1 MGILTTGHRDQT
13 RLHEEGERN
22 KLSSF
27 PSLKTGTGRSITV
40 PETNEKV
47 IIRCENISKKF
58 KTKAV
63 LEDISFDVYRGEF
76 LSLLGPSGCG
86 KTTILRMLI
95 GIEKP
100 TSGRILKN
108 GEDITNTPPKDR
120 NIGIVFQN
128 YSLFPNMDVY
138 HNISYALQS
147 RKMEKDDIGKK
158 VKDIIATVGL
168 EEHIY
173 KKPRQLSGGQ
183 QQRVAIART
192 LVLNPDIILFDEP
205 MSALDAEI
213 KVVLR
218 QQLKDIQKQLRITM
232 IYVTHDQE
240 EAFALS
246 DRIMVLN
253 DLRIAQLDTPY
264 NLYHQPADLF
274 VKRFVVDHLDLKVRS
289 IEDSIKEVRA

>member
-1 MGILTTGHRDQT
+1 MDA
-13 RLHEEGERN
+13 
-22 KLSSF
+22 
-27 PSLKTGTGRSITV
+27 
-40 PETNEKV
+40 NENV
-47 IIRCENISKKF
+47 IIRCENINKKF
-58 KTKAV
+58 KSKTV
-63 LEDISFDVYRGEF
+63 LEDISFSVNRGEF

-100 TSGRILKN
+100 SSGKIIKN
-108 GEDITNTPPKDR
+108 NVDITNTDPKDR

-147 RKMEKDDIGKK
+147 RKMEKDEINKK
-158 VKDIIATVGL
+158 VRDIIETVGL

-173 KKPRQLSGGQ
+173 KKPKQLSGGQ

-192 LVLNPDIILFDEP
+192 LVLNPDVILFDEP

-218 QQLKDIQKQLRITM
+218 QQLKEIQKKLEITM

-264 NLYHQPADLF
+264 NLYHNPADPF
-274 VKRFVVDHLDLKVRS
+274 VKRFIVDHLDLKVRI
-289 IEDSIKEVRA
+289 IENSIKAEAR

>member
-1 MGILTTGHRDQT
+1 MEQ
-13 RLHEEGERN
+13 
-22 KLSSF
+22 
-27 PSLKTGTGRSITV
+27 PA
-40 PETNEKV
+40 V
-47 IIRCENISKKF
+47 IIRCENINKKF
-58 KTKAV
+58 KSKTV
-63 LEDISFDVYRGEF
+63 LEDISFEIMRGEF

-100 TSGRILKN
+100 SSGRIIKD
-108 GEDITNTPPKDR
+108 GTDITNMPPKDR

-138 HNISYALQS
+138 HNISYALS
-147 RKMEKDDIGKK
+147 AKKREKDEIDSK
-158 VKDIIATVGL
+158 VREIVEMVGL

-192 LVLNPDIILFDEP
+192 LVLNPDVILFDEP

-218 QQLKDIQKQLRITM
+218 EQLKAIQKKLKITM
-232 IYVTHDQE
+232 VYVTHDQE

-253 DLRIAQLDTPY
+253 DLRIAQLDTPQ
-264 NLYHQPADLF
+264 NIYHRPADSF
-274 VKRFVVDHLDLKVRS
+274 VKRFVVDHLDLKLRS
-289 IEDSIKEVRA
+289 IEDSIR

>member
-1 MGILTTGHRDQT
+1 MG
-13 RLHEEGERN
+13 EEN
-22 KLSSF
+22 A
-27 PSLKTGTGRSITV
+27 TA
-40 PETNEKV
+40 
-47 IIRCENISKKF
+47 IIRCEHIHKKYKSK
-58 KTKAV
+58 TV
-63 LEDISFDVYRGEF
+63 LEDISFDIRRGEF

-95 GIEKP
+95 GIERP
-100 TSGRILKN
+100 TSGKIIKD
-108 GEDITNTPPKDR
+108 GADITDTAPKDR

-147 RKMEKDDIGKK
+147 RKLNKEEIDRK
-158 VKDIIATVGL
+158 VKEIVETVDLG
-168 EEHIY
+168 EHIY
-173 KKPRQLSGGQ
+173 KKPKQLSGGQ

-213 KVVLR
+213 KVILR
-218 QQLKDIQKQLRITM
+218 QQLKEIQKKLRITM
-232 IYVTHDQE
+232 VYVTHDQE

-253 DLRIAQLDTPY
+253 DLQIAQLDTPY
-264 NLYHQPADLF
+264 QIYHNPADAF
-274 VKRFVVDHLDLKVRS
+274 VRRFVVDHLNRKVKS
-289 IEDSIKEVRA
+289 IEDSIKEDRT

>member
-1 MGILTTGHRDQT
+1 MD
-13 RLHEEGERN
+13 N
-22 KLSSF
+22 
-27 PSLKTGTGRSITV
+27 
-40 PETNEKV
+40 V
-47 IIRCENISKKF
+47 IIYCVDMQTKFTSK
-58 KTKAV
+58 TV
-63 LEDISFDVYRGEF
+63 LEDVSFELRRGEF
-76 LSLLGPSGCG
+76 LSLLGPSGRG

-100 TSGRILKN
+100 SSGRIIKD
-108 GEDITNTPPKDR
+108 GVDITDTAPKDR

-147 RKMEKDDIGKK
+147 RKDVNGRKLSQDEIDRK
-158 VKDIIATVGL
+158 VKGIIETVGL
-168 EEHIY
+168 EEHVY
-173 KKPRQLSGGQ
+173 KRPKQLSGGQ

-218 QQLKDIQKQLRITM
+218 QQLKEIQKQLKITM
-232 IYVTHDQE
+232 VYVTHDQE

-264 NLYHQPADLF
+264 NLYHHPADAF
-274 VKRFVVDHLDLKVRS
+274 VKRFVVDHLDLKVKS
-289 IEDSIKEVRA
+289 IEESIKEEKA

>member
-1 MGILTTGHRDQT
+1 MAGDTRDRLTEIL
-13 RLHEEGERN
+13 
-22 KLSSF
+22 
-27 PSLKTGTGRSITV
+27 
-40 PETNEKV
+40 
-47 IIRCENISKKF
+47 RCESISKKF
-58 KTKAV
+58 KSKTV
-63 LEDISFDVYRGEF
+63 LEDICFAVNRGEF

-100 TSGRILKN
+100 SSGKILKD
-108 GEDITNTPPKDR
+108 GADITNTAPKDR

-128 YSLFPNMDVY
+128 YSLFPNMDVF
-138 HNISYALQS
+138 HNISYALQG
-147 RKMEKDDIGKK
+147 RKGENGRKIGKEEIEKK
-158 VKDIIATVGL
+158 VREIIETVGL

-173 KKPRQLSGGQ
+173 KKPKQLSGGQ

-213 KVVLR
+213 KIILR
-218 QQLKDIQKQLRITM
+218 SQLKDIQKKLRITM

-246 DRIMVLN
+246 DRIMVIN
-253 DLRIAQLDTPY
+253 DMKIAQLDTPY
-264 NLYHQPADLF
+264 EIYHHPADAF
-274 VKRFVVDHLDLKVRS
+274 VKRFVVDHLDMKVKS
-289 IEDSIKEVRA
+289 IEDSIQ

>member
-1 MGILTTGHRDQT
+1 MQ
-13 RLHEEGERN
+13 EN
-22 KLSSF
+22 S
-27 PSLKTGTGRSITV
+27 
-40 PETNEKV
+40 NE
-47 IIRCENISKKF
+47 IIRCEHISKKF
-58 KTKAV
+58 KTKTV
-63 LEDISFDVYRGEF
+63 LEDISFSVQRGEF

-108 GEDITNTPPKDR
+108 GEDITEAAPKDR

-147 RKMEKDDIGKK
+147 RKMPKDEIDRKVREIIG
-158 VKDIIATVGL
+158 TVGL
-168 EEHIY
+168 EEHVY
-173 KKPRQLSGGQ
+173 KKPKQLSGGQ

-213 KVVLR
+213 KVALR
-218 QQLKDIQKQLRITM
+218 QQLKEIQQKLKITM

-246 DRIMVLN
+246 DRIMVIN
-253 DLRIAQLDTPY
+253 DMRIAQLDKPAEI
-264 NLYHQPADLF
+264 YHHPADAF
-274 VKRFVVDHLDLKVRS
+274 VKRFVVDHLDMKVKS
-289 IEDSIKEVRA
+289 IEDSIR

>member
-1 MGILTTGHRDQT
+1 MA
-13 RLHEEGERN
+13 E
-22 KLSSF
+22 
-27 PSLKTGTGRSITV
+27 P
-40 PETNEKV
+40 
-47 IIRCENISKKF
+47 IIRAENINKKF
-58 KTKAV
+58 KAKCV
-63 LEDISFDVYRGEF
+63 LEDISFEIERGEF
-76 LSLLGPSGCG
+76 LSLLGSSGCG

-100 TSGRILKN
+100 SSGRIYKD
-108 GEDITNTPPKDR
+108 GADITNTAPKDR

-147 RKMEKDDIGKK
+147 KKLGKEEIDKK
-158 VKDIIATVGL
+158 VREMIEIVGL

-213 KVVLR
+213 KVTLR
-218 QQLKDIQKQLRITM
+218 AQLKDIQKKLKITM
-232 IYVTHDQE
+232 VYVTHDQE

-253 DLRIAQLDTPY
+253 DMRIAQMDTPY
-264 NLYHQPADLF
+264 NLYHNPANSF
-274 VKRFVVDHLDLKVRS
+274 VKRFVVDHLDLKVKS
-289 IEDSIKEVRA
+289 IEDSIK

>member
-1 MGILTTGHRDQT
+1 M
-13 RLHEEGERN
+13 
-22 KLSSF
+22 
-27 PSLKTGTGRSITV
+27 
-40 PETNEKV
+40 PEAKEKV

-63 LEDISFDVYRGEF
+63 LEDISFEVYRGEF

-100 TSGRILKN
+100 TSGRILKD
-108 GEDITNTPPKDR
+108 GTDITDTPPKDR

-147 RKMEKDDIGKK
+147 RKMDKDDIDKK
-158 VKDIIATVGL
+158 VKDIIGTVGL

-218 QQLKDIQKQLRITM
+218 QQLKDIQKQLKITM

-264 NLYHQPADLF
+264 DLYHNPADPF

>member
-1 MGILTTGHRDQT
+1 M
-13 RLHEEGERN
+13 
-22 KLSSF
+22 
-27 PSLKTGTGRSITV
+27 
-40 PETNEKV
+40 PEDKSAV
-47 IIRCENISKKF
+47 IIRFQHIHKKF
-58 KTKAV
+58 KSKTV
-63 LEDISFDVYRGEF
+63 LEDISFDVNRGEF

-100 TSGRILKN
+100 TSGKIIKD
-108 GEDITNTPPKDR
+108 GTDITDTPPKDR

-147 RKMEKDDIGKK
+147 RKLAREEIDRR
-158 VKDIIATVGL
+158 VKEIVETVDL

-173 KKPRQLSGGQ
+173 KKPKQLSGGQ

-218 QQLKDIQKQLRITM
+218 QQLKEIQKKLQITM

-264 NLYHQPADLF
+264 TIYHHPADAF
-274 VKRFVVDHLDLKVRS
+274 VKRFVVDHLNLKVRS
-289 IEDSIKEVRA
+289 IEDSIKEDRI

>member
-1 MGILTTGHRDQT
+1 M
-13 RLHEEGERN
+13 
-22 KLSSF
+22 
-27 PSLKTGTGRSITV
+27 
-40 PETNEKV
+40 NEL
-47 IIRCENISKKF
+47 IIRVVNINKKF
-58 KTKAV
+58 KSKSV
-63 LEDISFDVYRGEF
+63 LEDVSFEVMRGEF

-95 GIEKP
+95 GIEMP
-100 TSGRILKN
+100 TSGRIYKY
-108 GEDITNTPPKDR
+108 GTDITYTPPKDR

-138 HNISYALQS
+138 HNISYALQA
-147 RKMEKDDIGKK
+147 KGLGKAEIDKK
-158 VKDIIATVGL
+158 VREIIETVGL

-173 KKPRQLSGGQ
+173 KKPKQLSGGQ

-218 QQLKDIQKQLRITM
+218 NQLKEIQKKLKITM

-246 DRIMVLN
+246 DRVMVLN
-253 DLRIAQLDTPY
+253 DQRIAQLDTPY
-264 NLYHQPADLF
+264 NLYHHPADAF
-274 VKRFVVDHLDLKVRS
+274 VKRFVVDHLDMKVKS
-289 IEDSIKEVRA
+289 IEDSIQ

>member
-1 MGILTTGHRDQT
+1 MGEDRTA
-13 RLHEEGERN
+13 
-22 KLSSF
+22 
-27 PSLKTGTGRSITV
+27 
-40 PETNEKV
+40 
-47 IIRCENISKKF
+47 IIRCENINKKF
-58 KTKAV
+58 KSKTV
-63 LEDISFDVYRGEF
+63 LEDVSFEIMRGEF

-100 TSGRILKN
+100 SSGRILKN
-108 GEDITNTPPKDR
+108 GIDITNTAPKDR

-147 RKMEKDDIGKK
+147 RKTEKSKIDEK
-158 VKDIIATVGL
+158 VREIIEIVGL

-192 LVLNPDIILFDEP
+192 LVLDPDIILFDEP

-218 QQLKDIQKQLRITM
+218 QQLKANQKKLKITM
-232 IYVTHDQE
+232 VYVTHDQE

-253 DLRIAQLDTPY
+253 DLSIAQLDTPY
-264 NLYHQPADLF
+264 NLYHNPADDF
-274 VKRFVVDHLDLKVRS
+274 VKRFIVDHLNLKVKS
-289 IEDSIKEVRA
+289 IEDSIK

>member
-1 MGILTTGHRDQT
+1 MDIQ
-13 RLHEEGERN
+13 E
-22 KLSSF
+22 
-27 PSLKTGTGRSITV
+27 P
-40 PETNEKV
+40 V
-47 IIRCENISKKF
+47 IIRCENLNKKF
-58 KTKAV
+58 KSKTV
-63 LEDISFDVYRGEF
+63 LEDISFTVNRGEF

-86 KTTILRMLI
+86 KTTVLRMLI

-100 TSGRILKN
+100 TSGKIIKD
-108 GEDITNTPPKDR
+108 GKDITNVAPKDR

-138 HNISYALQS
+138 HNISYALQAK
-147 RKMEKDDIGKK
+147 RMPKDEIDKK
-158 VKDIIATVGL
+158 VKDIIETVGL

-192 LVLNPDIILFDEP
+192 LVLNPDVILFDEP

-213 KVVLR
+213 KVILR
-218 QQLKDIQKQLRITM
+218 QQLKEIQKKLRITM

-264 NLYHQPADLF
+264 NLYHNPSDPF
-274 VKRFVVDHLDLKVRS
+274 VKRFIVDHLDLKVRS
-289 IEDSIKEVRA
+289 IETSISEEKKA

>member
-1 MGILTTGHRDQT
+1 MTEPIA
-13 RLHEEGERN
+13 
-22 KLSSF
+22 
-27 PSLKTGTGRSITV
+27 
-40 PETNEKV
+40 
-47 IIRCENISKKF
+47 IIRAEHISKKYKS
-58 KTKAV
+58 KTV
-63 LEDISFDVYRGEF
+63 LEDISFEVERGEF

-95 GIEKP
+95 GIERP
-100 TSGRILKN
+100 SSGNIYKD
-108 GEDITNTPPKDR
+108 GVDITDKAPKDR

-138 HNISYALQS
+138 HNISYALES
-147 RKMEKDDIGKK
+147 RKRGERLPREEIDKR
-158 VKDIIATVGL
+158 VKEIIETVGL

-173 KKPRQLSGGQ
+173 KKPKQLSGGQ

-213 KVVLR
+213 KVTLR
-218 QQLKDIQKQLRITM
+218 AQLKEIQRKLKITM

-246 DRIMVLN
+246 DRVMVLN
-253 DLRIAQLDTPY
+253 DMRIAQVDTPY
-264 NLYHQPADLF
+264 NLYHHPADSF
-274 VKRFVVDHLDLKVRS
+274 VKRFIVDHLDMKVKS
-289 IEDSIKEVRA
+289 IEDSIA

>member
-1 MGILTTGHRDQT
+1 MS
-13 RLHEEGERN
+13 E
-22 KLSSF
+22 
-27 PSLKTGTGRSITV
+27 P
-40 PETNEKV
+40 
-47 IIRCENISKKF
+47 IIRVVNINKKF
-58 KTKAV
+58 KLKSV
-63 LEDISFDVYRGEF
+63 LEDVSFDVMRGEF

-95 GIEKP
+95 GIEQP
-100 TSGRILKN
+100 TSGRIFKD
-108 GEDITNTPPKDR
+108 GTDITYMPPKDR

-138 HNISYALQS
+138 HNISYALQA
-147 RKMEKDDIGKK
+147 KGLDKAEIDKK
-158 VKDIIATVGL
+158 VREIIETVGL
-168 EEHIY
+168 EEHVY
-173 KKPRQLSGGQ
+173 KKPKQLSGGQ

-218 QQLKDIQKQLRITM
+218 SQLKEIQKKLKITM

-246 DRIMVLN
+246 DRVMVLN
-253 DLRIAQLDTPY
+253 DQRIAQLDTPY
-264 NLYHQPADLF
+264 NLYHHPADAF
-274 VKRFVVDHLDLKVRS
+274 VKRFVVDHLDMKVKS
-289 IEDSIKEVRA
+289 IEESIQ

>member
-1 MGILTTGHRDQT
+1 MADA
-13 RLHEEGERN
+13 
-22 KLSSF
+22 KS
-27 PSLKTGTGRSITV
+27 P
-40 PETNEKV
+40 V
-47 IIRCENISKKF
+47 IIRCEQINKKYRSK
-58 KTKAV
+58 TV
-63 LEDISFDVYRGEF
+63 LEDISFSVNRGEF

-100 TSGRILKN
+100 SSGQILKD
-108 GEDITNTPPKDR
+108 GVDITNTAPKDR

-147 RKMEKDDIGKK
+147 RKMEKDEIDRK
-158 VKDIIATVGL
+158 VKEIIETVGL

-173 KKPRQLSGGQ
+173 KKPKQLSGGQ

-218 QQLKDIQKQLRITM
+218 QQLKEIQKKLKITM

-264 NLYHQPADLF
+264 NLYHHPANSF
-274 VKRFVVDHLDLKVRS
+274 VKRFIVDHLDLKVKS
-289 IEDSIKEVRA
+289 IEESIAEERV

>member
-1 MGILTTGHRDQT
+1 MADGMTK
-13 RLHEEGERN
+13 E
-22 KLSSF
+22 
-27 PSLKTGTGRSITV
+27 
-40 PETNEKV
+40 
-47 IIRCENISKKF
+47 IISCENICKKF
-58 KTKAV
+58 KSKTV
-63 LEDISFDVYRGEF
+63 LEDISFTVNRGEF

-100 TSGRILKN
+100 TSGKILKN
-108 GEDITNTPPKDR
+108 GEDITDAPPKDR

-147 RKMEKDDIGKK
+147 RKLGKDEIDRK
-158 VKDIIATVGL
+158 VREIIETVGL
-168 EEHIY
+168 EEHVY
-173 KKPRQLSGGQ
+173 KKPKQLSGGQ

-218 QQLKDIQKQLRITM
+218 QQLKEIQKKLKITM

-246 DRIMVLN
+246 DRIMVIN
-253 DLRIAQLDTPY
+253 DMNIAQLDTPY
-264 NLYHQPADLF
+264 QIYHHPADPF
-274 VKRFVVDHLDLKVRS
+274 VKRFIVDHLDMKVKS
-289 IEDSIKEVRA
+289 IEDSIQ

>member
-1 MGILTTGHRDQT
+1 MA
-13 RLHEEGERN
+13 EEKMTE
-22 KLSSF
+22 
-27 PSLKTGTGRSITV
+27 
-40 PETNEKV
+40 
-47 IIRCENISKKF
+47 IIRCENINKKF
-58 KTKAV
+58 KSKTV
-63 LEDISFDVYRGEF
+63 LEDVSFNVRRGEF

-100 TSGRILKN
+100 SSGKIIKD
-108 GEDITNTPPKDR
+108 GVDVTYAAPKDR

-138 HNISYALQS
+138 HNISYALKA
-147 RKMEKDDIGKK
+147 RHLAKDEIDKK
-158 VKDIIATVGL
+158 VREIIEIVGL
-168 EEHIY
+168 EEHVY
-173 KKPRQLSGGQ
+173 KKPKQLSGGQ

-218 QQLKDIQKQLRITM
+218 QQLKEIQKKLKITM

-264 NLYHQPADLF
+264 QIYHHPADSF
-274 VKRFVVDHLDLKVRS
+274 VKRFVVDHLDMKVKS
-289 IEDSIKEVRA
+289 IEDSIR

>member
-1 MGILTTGHRDQT
+1 MAI
-13 RLHEEGERN
+13 
-22 KLSSF
+22 
-27 PSLKTGTGRSITV
+27 
-40 PETNEKV
+40 EKGDKV
-47 IIRCENISKKF
+47 TEIIRCESISKKF
-58 KTKAV
+58 KSKTV
-63 LEDISFDVYRGEF
+63 LEDVSFTVNRGEF

-100 TSGRILKN
+100 TSGKILKD
-108 GEDITNTPPKDR
+108 GTDITNAAPKDR

-147 RKMEKDDIGKK
+147 KKGQDSRKLGKDEVDKR
-158 VKDIIATVGL
+158 VREIIETVGL
-168 EEHIY
+168 VEHIY
-173 KKPRQLSGGQ
+173 KKPKQLSGGQ

-218 QQLKDIQKQLRITM
+218 SQLKEIQKKLKITM

-246 DRIMVLN
+246 DRIMVIN
-253 DLRIAQLDTPY
+253 DMRIAQLDTPY
-264 NLYHQPADLF
+264 EIYHHPTDAF
-274 VKRFVVDHLDLKVRS
+274 VKRFVVDHLDMKVKS
-289 IEDSIKEVRA
+289 IEDSIQ